1 MLLLLLSLVT
11 VLTNDLVCHERK
23 CLIVVILDF
32 THDVLL
38 NDVLLTVV
46 SMLHSVFVLSY
57 SDLWVV

>member
-11 VLTNDLVCHERK
+11 VLTNDLVCHERE